1 MLRTIEHDLA
11 ELLLHRSMIR
21 ALLGNAPKADHP
33 SHTPLVL
40 DILTTGL

>member
-21 ALLGNAPKADHP
+21 ASLGNAPKADHP
-33 SHTPLVL
+33 SHTSLVL

>member
-21 ALLGNAPKADHP
+21 ASLGNTPKADTP
-33 SHTPLVL
+33 ESH
-40 DILTTGL
+40 INSTTYYWLIS